1 MATPELRWL
10 VPPAARWSDAL
21 RGLGD
26 QPSEANWQSLVG
38 LANHAIDFIQTQQLD
53 RRLQRL
59 FGAGPPPGLATKPV
73 RLAILSS
80 STTDHLLPS
89 LRIGAL
95 RRGLWLSIYT
105 GTYGQYAQELR
116 DNRSAL
122 YAFGPD
128 TILFALD
135 ARHVTTGFDAGMSP
149 AEAAART
156 EEIATTIVS
165 NWRAARS
172 AFGCKIIQQT
182 ILPVFPPLFG
192 SNEHRLPG
200 SEAAVVQRL
209 NLRLRE
215 LAESE
220 HADLVSLDVQLTQD
234 GLAAWHDPVL
244 WHRAKQD
251 VHPAAGPVYGD
262 LVARLLAAQQ
272 GRSFKCLVLDLDNT
286 LWGGVIGD
294 DGLDGIVLGQ
304 GSALGEAYVAF
315 QSYVRALSRRGIILA
330 VCSKNDEANAL
341 EPFERH
347 PDMVLKRSDIACF
360 VANWT
365 DKPANLRTIAERLNI
380 GLDAL
385 VFADDNP
392 FEREMVRREHPMVA
406 VPELPE
412 DPAIYADRIAQAGYF
427 EGLHLTDEDTKR
439 THLYLANLK
448 REELASSTT
457 DMDAYL
463 RSLNME
469 LRWSRFDKIGLQR
482 IVQLINKTNQFNL
495 TTKRTTDEAIN
506 AAMADSRV
514 LSLQLRLLDRFGDN
528 GIIAII
534 IGRFESDSQDML
546 IDTWLMSCRVLG
558 RQVEEA
564 TLNLIAA
571 QAARLGAR
579 QLIGEYRPT
588 AKNEMVR
595 EHYRTLGFT
604 PLGTRDEGTTRWVL
618 PLDLF
623 QPLPTHVS
631 TVGT

>member
-26 QPSEANWQSLVG
+26 QPTEANWQSLVG

-59 FGAGPPPGLATKPV
+59 FSAGPPTGLATKPV

-80 STTDHLLPS
+80 STADHLLPS
-89 LRIGAL
+89 LRVGAL
-95 RRGLWLSIYT
+95 RRGLWLSTYT

-135 ARHVTTGFDAGMSP
+135 ARHVTTGFDAGMS
-149 AEAAART
+149 AADAAARS
-156 EEIATTIVS
+156 EEIAATIVS

-172 AFGCKIIQQT
+172 AFGCKSIQQT
-182 ILPVFPPLFG
+182 ILPVFPLLFG
-192 SNEHRLPG
+192 SNEQRLPG
-200 SEAAVVQRL
+200 SEAAVVQGL

-220 HADLVSLDVQLTQD
+220 HVDLVSLDVPLTQD

-341 EPFERH
+341 EPFDRH

-360 VANWT
+360 VANWA

-448 REELASSTT
+448 R
-457 DMDAYL
+457 
-463 RSLNME
+463 
-469 LRWSRFDKIGLQR
+469 
-482 IVQLINKTNQFNL
+482 
-495 TTKRTTDEAIN
+495 
-506 AAMADSRV
+506 
-514 LSLQLRLLDRFGDN
+514 
-528 GIIAII
+528 
-534 IGRFESDSQDML
+534 
-546 IDTWLMSCRVLG
+546 
-558 RQVEEA
+558 
-564 TLNLIAA
+564 
-571 QAARLGAR
+571 
-579 QLIGEYRPT
+579 
-588 AKNEMVR
+588 
-595 EHYRTLGFT
+595 
-604 PLGTRDEGTTRWVL
+604 
-618 PLDLF
+618 
-623 QPLPTHVS
+623 
-631 TVGT
+631 